1 MSDFITVLRDTCPTP
16 VLDATRWQRIGGDPH
31 TVNLNAYLSADGSK
45 IMGTW
50 ICTPGKF
57 QVNYEK
63 WEYCHFLDGY
73 CVITPEGEPPIHLRA
88 GDLRKSGR
96 NKIVHREI
104 KGLGMAKIDKFGIFY
119 QFF

>member
-1 MSDFITVLRDTCPTP
+1 MSDFITVLRETCPTP
-16 VLDATRWQRIGGDPH
+16 VLDATKWQRIGGDPH
-31 TVNLNAYLSADGSK
+31 TVNLNAYVSADGSK

-73 CVITPEGEPPIHLRA
+73 CVITPDGMAPIHLRA
-88 GDLRKSGR
+88 GDIFVVEPGMKGTWEVVETVRKYF
-96 NKIVHREI
+96 VF
-104 KGLGMAKIDKFGIFY
+104 A
-119 QFF
+119 